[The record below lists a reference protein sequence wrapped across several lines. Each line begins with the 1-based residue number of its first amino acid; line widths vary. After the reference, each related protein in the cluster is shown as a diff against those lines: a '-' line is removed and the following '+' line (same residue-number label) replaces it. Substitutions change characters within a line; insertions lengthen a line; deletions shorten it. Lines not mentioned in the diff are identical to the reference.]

1 MGQRMRATLRAIK
14 AQLRQRLH
22 EPVNAVGQ
30 WLKRVVEGYFRYHA
44 VPENLRAL
52 RRFRERLRHMWPTM
66 LGRRSQRSR
75 PSWKCIH
82 PTFVRWLPLAR
93 ALHPYP
99 DVRFDAIHPR

>member
-1 MGQRMRATLRAIK
+1 VIVLSVTCFPS
-14 AQLRQRLH
+14 
-22 EPVNAVGQ
+22 PVFLSPVFPVTCFPGQ
-30 WLKRVVEGYFRYHA
+30 WLKRVVEGYYRYHA

-52 RRFRERLRHMWPTM
+52 RRFRERLRHMWRTM

-75 PSWKCIH
+75 PSWKRIH

-93 ALHPYP
+93 VLHPYP